1 VNLLDI
7 VHRQNPPQPWA
18 EGEKIPW
25 NEPEFSQ
32 RMLQEH
38 LSQAHDS
45 ASRRAETIDR
55 HVSWIHH
62 TLLSGQSTRILDLG
76 CGPGL
81 YTSRL
86 ATLGHS
92 CTGIDFSPASIAFAR
107 EQAAKE
113 DLACDYLLGDV
124 RTASYG
130 TGYGLAMQ
138 IFGEFNVFTR
148 ADAKVIL
155 EKARAS
161 LVDGGTL
168 LLEPHTLAAV
178 CQLGDECW
186 WQAVEQGLF
195 SEDPHL
201 LLYESHWDRES
212 QTTTERYHVV
222 DAATGSIT
230 RHASTMQAYTDAG
243 YQDLLES
250 CGFDEIQFY
259 PSLCGIVDDSQP
271 SLLALVAK
279 A

>member
-1 VNLLDI
+1 MNLLDI

-25 NEPEFSQ
+25 NAPGFSR

-55 HVSWIHH
+55 HVSWIPN
-62 TLLSGQSTRILDLG
+62 TLLSGRSTKILDLG

-86 ATLGHS
+86 AALGHT

-107 EQAAKE
+107 EQAAQKGLNCQYQ
-113 DLACDYLLGDV
+113 LADI

-138 IFGEFNVFTR
+138 IFGEINVFTQ
-148 ADAKVIL
+148 ADAVTIL

-161 LVDGGTL
+161 LIEGGTL

-178 CQLGDECW
+178 CQLGNECW
-186 WQAVEQGLF
+186 WQAAEHGLF

-201 LLYESHWDRES
+201 LLYESHWDREGR
-212 QTTTERYHVV
+212 TTTERYHVV

-230 RHASTMQAYTDAG
+230 RHASTMQAYSEAG
-243 YQDLLES
+243 YQDLLEN
-250 CGFDEIQFY
+250 CGFGAIQFY
-259 PSLCGIVDDSQP
+259 PSLCGDQDGSQP
-271 SLLALVAK
+271 ALFVLVAR